1 MGQVNGTHTRK
12 LHYIRLGFTALL
24 LIAGCASPDFKK
36 GMDAYSQNRC
46 ELAYQ
51 YFKKV
56 PGIPKAGS
64 ELADGMAKAT
74 ACIAEANMSQAIA
87 LQSAA
92 NSLPMPM
99 AEKDYFRV
107 LEIMEK
113 ATCKYKESLDY
124 AKMFDSTSGAGATQ
138 LHKLEYLAELKQTYG
153 QQLRKRQV
161 YHLLSTAAGHAEAGA
176 YESAI
181 SELQKALLKEGGSMS
196 SRENKKI
203 KEQLVVAKC
212 QHIRNQIKMKN
223 WSSVQF
229 ALAALDTGEFE
240 GIESDLVQCVKSEY
254 VSAYCRATLE
264 KSEKYFREYNLKKA
278 LGVLDSMGNISN
290 STVKERRHQLKLY
303 QNIINDAFKKADAAY
318 EKKIQKYSGYL
329 TPELAC
335 DITEISIHKLQFV
348 MDDDGLKKY
357 LNSEKIGENS
367 LHNILKDGLK
377 NAFTIRDISSNALRV
392 KYLIRCPNEERWHI
406 RMEMWLEKKGV
417 ALFNKN
423 DEATTDTFEI
433 YQGWGPFKKIYPGQI
448 RVLNSVMEDLA
459 RKNIDFFTPFGRCK
473 NHIIAEFAKVCIENI
488 TVKDITLSDFN
499 ILKQIIEK
507 NARTDVPYVF
517 KPS

>member
-1 MGQVNGTHTRK
+1 MASIQGSCSII
-12 LHYIRLGFTALL
+12 IRLACTALL
-24 LIAGCASPDFKK
+24 LIVGCASPDFKK
-36 GMDAYSQNRC
+36 GMDAYYQNRC

-74 ACIAEANMSQAIA
+74 GCIAEANMSQAIA
-87 LQSAA
+87 LQITA

-107 LEIMEK
+107 LQIMEK
-113 ATCKYKESLDY
+113 AICKYKESLDY
-124 AKMFDSTSGAGATQ
+124 AKLFDPTSGATQ
-138 LHKLEYLAELKQTYG
+138 RHKLEYLAELKQTYE

-161 YHLLSTAAGHAEAGA
+161 HHMLSTAIAHAEAGE
-176 YESAI
+176 YESAV
-181 SELQKALLKEGGSMS
+181 SELQKALLKEDGSIS
-196 SRENKKI
+196 SREKKKI

-212 QHIRNQIKMKN
+212 QHIRNQIKMKD

-254 VSAYCRATLE
+254 ISAYCRAALE
-264 KSEKYFREYNLKKA
+264 KSEKYFRKYNLKKA
-278 LGVLDSMGNISN
+278 LGVLDTMGEISN
-290 STVKERRHQLKLY
+290 SAVKKRHRQLKFY
-303 QNIINDAFKKADAAY
+303 QNIINDSFKKAEAAY

-348 MDDDGLKKY
+348 MDDEGLKKY
-357 LNSEKIGENS
+357 LNSDKIGEES
-367 LHNILKDGLK
+367 LHNILKDDLE
-377 NAFTIRDISSNALRV
+377 NAFVIRDMSSNALRV
-392 KYLIRCPNEERWHI
+392 KYLIRCSNEERWHI

-417 ALFNKN
+417 PLFNKN
-423 DEATTDTFEI
+423 DESTTDAFEI
-433 YQGWGPFKKIYPGQI
+433 YQGWGPFKKIHPGQI
-448 RVLNSVMEDLA
+448 RVLNSVMENLA
-459 RKNIDFFTPFGRCK
+459 RKNIDFFIPFGRCK
-473 NHIIAEFAKVCIENI
+473 NHIIAEFAKVCIEKI
-488 TVKDITLSDFN
+488 TVKDLTLSDLK

-507 NARTDVPYVF
+507 NARTEVPYVL
-517 KPS
+517 KP